1 MHNSLYEDKTLSHH
15 NNNQHNEAIKNSYR
29 NTITTNAFII
39 GGGLNYLVNFLILV
53 FIAHPQIN
61 NRLLSGSPILYL
73 FICDDVIDF
82 IENNRKGNYKKG
94 LFILLFFISFA
105 LLGCIMQVGAY
116 GFA

>member
-1 MHNSLYEDKTLSHH
+1 MRVRHALAAGDEPTHH
-15 NNNQHNEAIKNSYR
+15 RQRNATRQHQPHHDRRPKLQRKANRRHPLAHVAKNRPS
-29 NTITTNAFII
+29 
-39 GGGLNYLVNFLILV
+39 
-53 FIAHPQIN
+53 
-61 NRLLSGSPILYL
+61 
-73 FICDDVIDF
+73 DDVIDF